1 MTIKSSNYA
10 ETYIQYPAQP
20 KSFLIEK
27 SSETEA
33 DEKTIFIEP
42 QAQGKKMIIKKL
54 ADRLGLER
62 KEMLELLQL
71 YTETAG
77 KDIETLKTALKTKN
91 TTLAHE
97 KAHAIKGASGNMGLQ
112 TIYELAMEID
122 DRVQSNSLDGLEDIW
137 KDLYREYQNLVNT
150 IKESDN

>member
-1 MTIKSSNYA
+1 
-10 ETYIQYPAQP
+10 
-20 KSFLIEK
+20 
-27 SSETEA
+27 
-33 DEKTIFIEP
+33 
-42 QAQGKKMIIKKL
+42 
-54 ADRLGLER
+54 
-62 KEMLELLQL
+62 MLELLQL
-71 YTETAG
+71 YIETAG